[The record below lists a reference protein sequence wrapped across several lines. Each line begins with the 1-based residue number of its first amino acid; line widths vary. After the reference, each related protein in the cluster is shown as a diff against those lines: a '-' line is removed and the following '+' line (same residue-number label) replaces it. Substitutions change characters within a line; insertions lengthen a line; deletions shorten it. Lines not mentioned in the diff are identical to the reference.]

1 MQATGAWGL
10 GFKEEKSLL
19 ALRILIMCSI
29 NVIDLNLYD
38 FVFQILKDEGG
49 KGGGKGLV
57 SQYISVIYW
66 NVVIS

>member
-19 ALRILIMCSI
+19 SLRILIMCSI
-29 NVIDLNLYD
+29 NVRDLNLD

-66 NVVIS
+66 NLVIS

>member
-19 ALRILIMCSI
+19 SLRILIMCSI
-29 NVIDLNLYD
+29 NVIDLNLD
-38 FVFQILKDEGG
+38 FFFQILKDEGG
-49 KGGGKGLV
+49 KGGGGKGLV